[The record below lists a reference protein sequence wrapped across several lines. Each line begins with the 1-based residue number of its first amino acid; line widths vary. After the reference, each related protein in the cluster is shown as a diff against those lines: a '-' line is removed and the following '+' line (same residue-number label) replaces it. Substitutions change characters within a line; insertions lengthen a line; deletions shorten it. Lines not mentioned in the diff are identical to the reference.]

1 MSCIATIGSV
11 GDVLGGSASCALVHG
26 DNREAI
32 KGIPDASIDFVVADP
47 CYAIGPRD
55 PTPDEI
61 IAYLNGSGLDT
72 GGDFMGRK
80 DWTLPTVSLWRE
92 HYRVLKPG
100 AHLAVF
106 CGPQTA
112 DLMSMAIRLA
122 GFERRDDVPI
132 YGSAAWNWIQ
142 GQGMKKGLDVSKAID
157 EAAGAER
164 EVVGNQVRP
173 DGTSRDADAW
183 SAGMGYQGNDATAR
197 NITAPASP
205 EAQRWDGFETD
216 LASRHEG
223 ILLYRKPLDFAAYV
237 VMISSCVSRL
247 IARLA
252 ESRSWS
258 TSASGDEGTEG
269 SAAGPVASALAG
281 AKAQRTD
288 TSIMGGSSATEAT
301 CTSTSE
307 TAYAFW
313 STVMSWRSTLEDLC
327 SLERSFTTETRS
339 SLTTDLKTLSSLIT
353 QLTERSTAETG
364 QGSSADGPSTLASS
378 VDAFFNVVSS
388 RLALIRT
395 LSATEPASTQTGGG
409 ICRPENARPSHESIL
424 IFRKPIATVTSEQLR
439 AATGWAHWHV
449 VADFRKPEARAKACA
464 KWGVADP
471 GGDLQERDVR
481 ALEPEAES
489 WRELRWRE
497 KGGQWV
503 VIKSTEPRP
512 YKAWTICNVAAN
524 VLVYGTG
531 AISIDR
537 CRTYTDWSDRPD
549 SWKRSGHSAK
559 PDAEKIAA
567 PPGTGINC
575 HPAGRHP
582 ANCFF
587 LHDRRCQRVGE
598 RAIKGTA
605 RPGPNAGWIQPGTY
619 RGMVGLD
626 AGHMEARSYTGK
638 DGTEPIQAYSCLCG
652 CRACG
657 REWTAPS
664 GGKAPAC
671 ECGAP
676 GQWRRAVAR
685 LDAQAGKSEN
695 GYSRF
700 FPTFDYDEDSWS
712 PSQNGERGETSQ
724 NGTGVGTGSGE
735 SLEAGRSSANPRAD
749 GCGKFSEDRF
759 LLDTRSTTSTTT
771 EPTTGSRIC
780 SALQSSGTTI
790 TTVGIEKTTPRSTE
804 LSSDDVPSVESAS
817 RSMPFTCDEQGR
829 STGTARSA
837 LRHPSESGELRTA
850 SNTYNTSATGTTS
863 TGNARLRDLDW
874 AEEPDPFCYAS
885 KASRAERDAGLDHRN
900 THVAVKPQKVLEY
913 LVRLVGAP
921 GAVGLT
927 AWAGSGSEVAAMVSQ
942 GCRAIGIEWDAVH
955 HADAVQRVPALVR
968 GERRRAPD
976 PKREPPK
983 PPPVKA
989 QPQPAVQQ
997 LSFL

>member
-1 MSCIATIGSV
+1 MRPMHGSV
-11 GDVLGGSASCALVHG
+11 EEVLSGAAQFAIVHA
-26 DNREAI
+26 DNRVAI
-32 KGIPDASIDFVVADP
+32 KSIPDESIDFVAADP
-47 CYAIGPRD
+47 PYSIGSRD
-55 PTPDEI
+55 PTPDELL
-61 IAYLNGSGLDT
+61 AFLHGAELDT
-72 GGDFMGRK
+72 AGDFMGSA
-80 DWTLPTVSLWRE
+80 WQLPTVDMWRE

-164 EVVGNQVRP
+164 EIVL
-173 DGTSRDADAW
+173 
-183 SAGMGYQGNDATAR
+183 AR
-197 NITAPASP
+197 HGAYLKSGPHNLVNTGDEKRESGSCDITAASST

-216 LASRHEG
+216 LASR
-223 ILLYRKPLDFAAYV
+223 
-237 VMISSCVSRL
+237 
-247 IARLA
+247 
-252 ESRSWS
+252 
-258 TSASGDEGTEG
+258 
-269 SAAGPVASALAG
+269 
-281 AKAQRTD
+281 
-288 TSIMGGSSATEAT
+288 
-301 CTSTSE
+301 
-307 TAYAFW
+307 
-313 STVMSWRSTLEDLC
+313 
-327 SLERSFTTETRS
+327 
-339 SLTTDLKTLSSLIT
+339 
-353 QLTERSTAETG
+353 
-364 QGSSADGPSTLASS
+364 
-378 VDAFFNVVSS
+378 
-388 RLALIRT
+388 
-395 LSATEPASTQTGGG
+395 
-409 ICRPENARPSHESIL
+409 HESIL

-439 AATGWAHWHV
+439 AATGWTHWHV
-449 VADFRKPEARAKACA
+449 VTDYRKPEARAKACR
-464 KWGVADP
+464 KWGVTDP

-481 ALEPEAES
+481 ALDPEAEG

-575 HPAGRHP
+575 HPGGRHP
-582 ANCFF
+582 ANVVFV
-587 LHDRRCQRVGE
+587 HDLKCE
-598 RAIKGTA
+598 RAGSRSVVSNGQATSGK
-605 RPGPNAGWIQPGTY
+605 R
-619 RGMVGLD
+619 RGDGMFGALPD
-626 AGHMEARSYTGK
+626 GNHYGGD
-638 DGTEPIQAYSCLCG
+638 DGTEKVPAYSCLCG
-652 CRACG
+652 CRSCG

-664 GGKAPAC
+664 GSKAPAC

-676 GQWRRAVAR
+676 GQWRCAVAR
-685 LDAQAGKSEN
+685 LDAQAGITKSSARPRN
-695 GYSRF
+695 NTAAAHNATQSFGKSAADWTSGGHDDAGGSSRF
-700 FPTFDYDEDSWS
+700 FPTFDW
-712 PSQNGERGETSQ
+712 
-724 NGTGVGTGSGE
+724 
-735 SLEAGRSSANPRAD
+735 AD
-749 GCGKFSEDRF
+749 
-759 LLDTRSTTSTTT
+759 
-771 EPTTGSRIC
+771 
-780 SALQSSGTTI
+780 
-790 TTVGIEKTTPRSTE
+790 
-804 LSSDDVPSVESAS
+804 
-817 RSMPFTCDEQGR
+817 
-829 STGTARSA
+829 
-837 LRHPSESGELRTA
+837 
-850 SNTYNTSATGTTS
+850 
-863 TGNARLRDLDW
+863 
-874 AEEPDPFCYAS
+874 EPDPYCYS
-885 KASRAERDAGLDHRN
+885 PKSPRAERDSGLDHRN

-955 HADAVQRVPALVR
+955 HADAMQRVPALVR